1 MDSLPCLSALFHNN
15 NQNQKQQTMSKM
27 QRPQLKKDVWM
38 DLLTNDR
45 HRIIG
50 QVIDGMI
57 YHYEC
62 VNEIREMLQRWDENG
77 FLKSI
82 ILPEE
87 ADNMCSSC
95 NGTGEGS
102 HPDSTCWHC
111 KGDGV
116 IPNTYDYED

>member
-1 MDSLPCLSALFHNN
+1 
-15 NQNQKQQTMSKM
+15 MSKM
-27 QRPQLKKDVWM
+27 QSSKLKKDVWM

-45 HRIIG
+45 HRLLG
-50 QVIDGMI
+50 QIIDGMV

-62 VNEIREMLQRWDENG
+62 VNEVREMLERWDENG

-82 ILPEE
+82 ILPDEP
-87 ADNMCSSC
+87 DNMCSSC

-111 KGDGV
+111 SGDGAI
-116 IPNTYDYED
+116 IPKTYDYEG